1 MCTPSFVHLSFSIFT
16 SVVVYSRTPPKN
28 KNKNRTVDYSAAL
41 GFLFLSFH
49 LYFVNEHSKSE
60 AKKNAEHTR
69 MYTIFSCILSQY
81 SRRLLSILARPQRI
95 IPQKT
100 QEICCNALLL
110 WDYSFFKEDCT
121 KVRSKKKMH
130 STHAC
135 TPSFTPFFLN
145 IHVSCCLF
153 SHIIIYSRTT
163 QHYRFKHFVF

>member
-121 KVRSKKKMH
+121 KVRSKKKNAEHTRMY
-130 STHAC
+130 TI
-135 TPSFTPFFLN
+135 LRN
-145 IHVSCCLF
+145 F
-153 SHIIIYSRTT
+153 SSQYSRRLLSILA
-163 QHYRFKHFVF
+163 HLELI